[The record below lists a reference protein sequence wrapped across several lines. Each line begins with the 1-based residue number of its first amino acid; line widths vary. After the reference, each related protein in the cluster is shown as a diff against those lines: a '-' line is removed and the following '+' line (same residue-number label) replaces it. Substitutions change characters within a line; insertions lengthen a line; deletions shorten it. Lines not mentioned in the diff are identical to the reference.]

1 MSGDQSGQ
9 LLTFL
14 DNHTLLIVVVVA
26 IWIIREREK
35 GIERRTDAKI
45 AALER
50 KLDTLTET
58 VRAMHPTTD

>member
-35 GIERRTDAKI
+35 GIEREPTPKSCARKEVGHPHGNGSRNAPATD
-45 AALER
+45 
-50 KLDTLTET
+50 
-58 VRAMHPTTD
+58 